1 MHAMRRFCTERR
13 SNVKFKLFNGI
24 LSTAIAL
31 IIAISSFFYGTN
43 GIIAETVPPATQQPN
58 TEYDISISS
67 SPSRLSKAGDVTVS
81 IAVTNV
87 NTASPNSI
95 GGSGDYGYDVGTDSY
110 GTRPSNSPSPSNTPY
125 PPETDIPSISDGTY
139 YSVQI
144 QNSYGVSFT
153 SRDIPAGTTATFTA
167 TMHVTDA
174 MIGTPLTFFVIWH
187 ERINNSWQNRSC
199 QVQLT
204 IGRANTAYLS
214 LSRTMSKSSAAQGE
228 QVQIIYT
235 LVNTGSYTLSNIRL
249 VDEKIAGL
257 NPIITPFSLAPGKSF
272 SYTYTYT
279 MGSESVV
286 SKPVATFTPVGSSA
300 VLSVSA
306 PKQTLGLMNAQ
317 LSKEVVVG
325 TQDADGVT
333 LTLYLTNNGN
343 CLLSNLTVTDDL
355 GKTLASNFSLAIGEV
370 KIIEYYVPNPE
381 TVRYVVFSITGNNQ
395 STPFYDNTQSCVIRP
410 YIDPSELGIDFSI
423 EINSSLNS
431 ENIISLT
438 FNIRNTGKTDYTD
451 VSIEEKTLGILID
464 KFDVLRPS
472 ATPVSIPRDVS
483 IDGPCTLVFTLT
495 AHDTSGN
502 EYTYDLALNAN
513 YDGDIVPAGETPK
526 PAEPSV
532 IEDPE
537 LGHKLDTLL
546 TTTGKGLS
554 TVYTTLGVLVAIV
567 LVVVIALAAIEISLR
582 RKLKNGDADNNKVA
596 NY

>member
-1 MHAMRRFCTERR
+1 MHAMRRICTERR
-13 SNVKFKLFNGI
+13 SNVKFKLFNRI
-24 LSTAIAL
+24 LPAAIAL
-31 IIAISSFFYGTN
+31 AIAISSFFCGTN
-43 GIIAETVPPATQQPN
+43 GIFAETVPQATQQPN
-58 TEYDISISS
+58 PEHDISISS

-81 IAVTNV
+81 VTVKNT
-87 NTASPNSI
+87 NTASHNSI
-95 GGSGDYGYDVGTDSY
+95 GGSGDYGHAAGADSN
-110 GTRPSNSPSPSNTPY
+110 GVRPSNSPIPSNTPY
-125 PPETDIPSISDGTY
+125 PPGTDNPSISDGTY
-139 YSVQI
+139 YGVQI
-144 QNSYGVSFT
+144 QNSYGAAFT
-153 SRDIPAGTTATFTA
+153 SRDIPVGATETFTA

-174 MIGTPLTFFVIWH
+174 MIGTPLTFYVIWH
-187 ERINNSWQNRSC
+187 ERVNNSMQNRSY

-235 LVNTGSYTLSNIRL
+235 LVNTGSYTLNNIRL

-257 NPIITPFSLAPGKSF
+257 NPIVTPFSLAPGKSF

-286 SKPVATFTPVGSSA
+286 SKPVATFTPLGSSA

-325 TQDADGVT
+325 TQDANGVT

-355 GKTLASNFSLAIGEV
+355 GATLASNFSLAIGEV
-370 KIIEYYVPNPE
+370 KIIEYFVPNPE
-381 TVRYVVFSITGNNQ
+381 TVRYVVFNITGNNQ
-395 STPFYDNTQSCVIRP
+395 STPFHDNTQSCIVRP
-410 YIDPSELGIDFSI
+410 YIDPAELGIDFSV
-423 EINSSLNS
+423 EINSPLNS

-483 IDGPCTLVFTLT
+483 IAAPGKLVFTLT

-513 YDGDIVPAGETPK
+513 YDGDILPAGETPK

-537 LGHKLDTLL
+537 LGHKLDNLL

-554 TVYTTLGVLVAIV
+554 TVYTILGVLVAIV
-567 LVVVIALAAIEISLR
+567 LIVVIALAAVELSLR
-582 RKLKNGDADNNKVA
+582 RKLKYGSADNNDVD

>member
-1 MHAMRRFCTERR
+1 M
-13 SNVKFKLFNGI
+13 KFKLFNGI
-24 LSTAIAL
+24 LSTTIAL
-31 IIAISSFFYGTN
+31 MIAISSFFYDTN
-43 GIIAETVPPATQQPN
+43 VIFAETVPSVTQQPN
-58 TEYDISISS
+58 AGHNISISS
-67 SPSRLSKAGDVTVS
+67 SPSRLSQAGDVTVS
-81 IAVTNV
+81 ITVTNT
-87 NTASPNSI
+87 NTASQNNI
-95 GGSGDYGYDVGTDSY
+95 GDGDDHGYDVDLDSY
-110 GTRPSNSPSPSNTPY
+110 GTRPSNSPIPSSTPN
-125 PPETDIPSISDGTY
+125 PPETDIPYISDGTFY
-139 YSVQI
+139 NVQI
-144 QNSYGVSFT
+144 QNNYGVSFT
-153 SRDIPAGTTATFTA
+153 PRDIPAGTTAIFTA

-187 ERINNSWQNRSC
+187 ERVNNDWQNRSY
-199 QVQLT
+199 QAQLT

-214 LSRTMSKSSAAQGE
+214 LSRTMSKSNAAQGE
-228 QVQIIYT
+228 QVQIVYT
-235 LVNTGSYTLSNIRL
+235 LVNTGSYTLNNIRL

-257 NPIITPFSLAPGKSF
+257 NPIVTPFSLAPGKSF

-279 MGSESVV
+279 MKSESVV
-286 SKPVATFTPVGSSA
+286 SKPVATFTPAGSSA

-306 PKQTLGLMNAQ
+306 PKQTLGLINAQ

-325 TQDADGVT
+325 TQDANGVM

-355 GKTLASNFSLAIGEV
+355 GKTLASSFSLAIGEV
-370 KIIEYYVPNPE
+370 KIIEYYVPNPG

-395 STPFYDNTQSCVIRP
+395 STPFFDNTQSCIIRP

-431 ENIISLT
+431 ENVISLT
-438 FNIRNTGKTDYTD
+438 FNICNTGKTDYTD
-451 VSIEEKTLGILID
+451 VSIEEKALGILID

-472 ATPVSIPRDVS
+472 ATPVSIPRDIS
-483 IDGPCTLVFTLT
+483 IDGPCKLVFTLT

-513 YDGDIVPAGETPK
+513 YDGDTVPIGETPK

-554 TVYTTLGVLVAIV
+554 TVYTILGVLVAIV
-567 LVVVIALAAIEISLR
+567 LVIIIALAAVEISLR
-582 RKLKNGDADNNKVA
+582 RKLKDSSSKNNEL
-596 NY
+596 NS

>member
-1 MHAMRRFCTERR
+1 MK
-13 SNVKFKLFNGI
+13 SKLSNGI
-24 LSTAIAL
+24 LSAAIAL
-31 IIAISSFFYGTN
+31 AIAISSFLCGMN
-43 GIIAETVPPATQQPN
+43 GIFAETVPTATQQPPD
-58 TEYDISISS
+58 THDISISS

-81 IAVTNV
+81 VTVTNT
-87 NTASPNSI
+87 NTTSNSI
-95 GGSGDYGYDVGTDSY
+95 GGNGDSGHAVGADSF
-110 GTRPSNSPSPSNTPY
+110 GARPSNSPIPTNTPY
-125 PPETDIPSISDGTY
+125 PPVTGTPPVSDGTY
-139 YSVQI
+139 YGVQI

-153 SRDIPAGTTATFTA
+153 SRDIPAGTAATFTA

-187 ERINNSWQNRSC
+187 ERVNNNWENRSC

-214 LSRTMSKSSAAQGE
+214 LSRTMSKSGAAQDE

-235 LVNTGSYTLSNIRL
+235 LVNTGSYTLNNIRL

-257 NPIITPFSLAPGKSF
+257 NPIVTPFSLAPGKSF
-272 SYTYTYT
+272 SYTYSYT

-286 SKPVATFTPVGSSA
+286 SKPVATFTPAGSSA

-306 PKQTLGLMNAQ
+306 PKQTLGLINAQ

-325 TQDADGVT
+325 TQDASGVT

-343 CLLSNLTVTDDL
+343 CLLSDLTVADDL

-370 KIIEYYVPNPE
+370 KIIEYFVPNPE
-381 TVRYVVFSITGNNQ
+381 TVRYVVFSITGKNQ
-395 STPFYDNTQSCVIRP
+395 SVPFYDNTQSCIIRP
-410 YIDPSELGIDFSI
+410 YIDPSELGIDFSV
-423 EINSSLNS
+423 EINSPLNS

-464 KFDVLRPS
+464 RFDVLRPS
-472 ATPVSIPRDVS
+472 ATPVSIPRDVN
-483 IDGPCTLVFTLT
+483 IDAPGKLVFTLT

-513 YDGDIVPAGETPK
+513 YDGDILPAGETPK
-526 PAEPSV
+526 PADPSV

-546 TTTGKGLS
+546 TTTGKRLT
-554 TVYTTLGVLVAIV
+554 TVYTVLGILVAIV

-582 RKLKNGDADNNKVA
+582 RKLKYSSADDNDAA
-596 NY
+596 IY